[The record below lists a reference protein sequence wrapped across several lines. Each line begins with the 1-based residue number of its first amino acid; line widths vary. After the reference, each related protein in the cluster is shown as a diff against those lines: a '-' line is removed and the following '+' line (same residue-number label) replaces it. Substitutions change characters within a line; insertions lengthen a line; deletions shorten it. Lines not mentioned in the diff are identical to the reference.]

1 MEKATQRSEVYSLL
15 GILSYEAEFV
25 ILLVEE
31 VKEKF
36 REEKI

>member
-1 MEKATQRSEVYSLL
+1 MEMIAERSEVYSLL
-15 GILSYEAEFV
+15 GILPHETEFV

-31 VKEKF
+31 VKEKL